1 VLDKDDNVASQPSQ
15 KEEDNFFDLLSRFQ
29 SGRMDDQRCALNTK
43 RNPKYRTITP
53 EVSDME
59 DKYMKIYILYIN
71 SIFLTVITD
80 SL

>member
-1 VLDKDDNVASQPSQ
+1 VLDKEDNVAPQPSQ

-53 EVSDME
+53 EASDME
-59 DKYMKIYILYIN
+59 DKYVKILYIN
-71 SIFLTVITD
+71 SIFFTVITD
-80 SL
+80 S

>member
-1 VLDKDDNVASQPSQ
+1 MDKDDNSSE

-53 EVSDME
+53 EVSDMD
-59 DKYMKIYILYIN
+59 DKYVKIY
-71 SIFLTVITD
+71 
-80 SL
+80 